1 MNISLSKTQLRF
13 TGPGGSLR
21 VPNND
26 EVCRRLAMLIE
37 GQCEGL
43 GPAKAAQKYDF
54 SRQRYYQ
61 ILAAFYAEG
70 AEGLLLQSPGPKTD
84 YRRTDQVVRL
94 VIRCRFLDPDCSPAV
109 IAQKIRQQ
117 SHTIGQRSIERII
130 ADYGLQ
136 KKLYALNPANPPQ
149 FVQTQRTRKKQRSVP
164 ADPKSLERQ
173 VRQTLADKISG
184 NQIGIW
190 LLLPEHLRLGTW
202 DLMRSWSGLPTD
214 RVEPRLA
221 LHLVNEAAM
230 CLCSYRQRR
239 TLSQK
244 GFELA
249 NGLPFV
255 PTDLAIHNLL
265 QSHTVQ
271 QAQQLQIAL
280 GKLRRAGGHFEGTLL
295 ALDPHRMT
303 SYSQRQMRRHRF
315 SSEAKP
321 AKMAQTFFLLD
332 CHTGQPVCFSLS
344 SSAQSVAQAS
354 PELLHVAAEILGA
367 VPAATAKPLILADK
381 EHYCQELCSTM
392 RQEKVFDL
400 LCAQPAYSP
409 SIKRWSQVP
418 AAQFTEHWP
427 GYATARQPYHF
438 KAEPEAL
445 YHEYVQRS
453 GLRQQDYHYQ
463 GFLGTAELA
472 RVPTLTKDYPQRW
485 HVEEFFKFNQAL
497 GWHRAGTLN
506 LNIRY
511 GHLSMVLVAQ
521 GAIHQLRQR
530 LGLPFAQWDA
540 THLARNL
547 FEGLEGDVRVE
558 KQTIVVTLYNPPNAA
573 LLQSHYEHLP
583 ENLAREGVNPEIP
596 WLYNFKL
603 DFRFK

>member
-1 MNISLSKTQLRF
+1 MPTTACK
-13 TGPGGSLR
+13 
-21 VPNND
+21 
-26 EVCRRLAMLIE
+26 
-37 GQCEGL
+37 
-43 GPAKAAQKYDF
+43 
-54 SRQRYYQ
+54 
-61 ILAAFYAEG
+61 
-70 AEGLLLQSPGPKTD
+70 
-84 YRRTDQVVRL
+84 
-94 VIRCRFLDPDCSPAV
+94 
-109 IAQKIRQQ
+109 
-117 SHTIGQRSIERII
+117 
-130 ADYGLQ
+130 

-173 VRQTLADKISG
+173 VRQALADKISG

-190 LLLPEHLRLGTW
+190 LLLPEHVRLGTW
-202 DLMRSWSGLPTD
+202 DLMRSWSGLPAE

-255 PTDLAIHNLL
+255 PTDWAIHDLL
-265 QSHTVQ
+265 ASHTVE

-280 GKLRRAGGHFEGTLL
+280 GKLRRATGHFHGKLL

-303 SYSQRQMRRHRF
+303 SYTKRQMRRHRF
-315 SSEAKP
+315 RAEEKP

-344 SSAQSVAQAS
+344 SSAQSVVQAT
-354 PELLHVAAEILGA
+354 PELLRMAADILGVSA
-367 VPAATAKPLILADK
+367 GENSKPLILSDK
-381 EHYCQELCSTM
+381 EHYCQELFSGVRT
-392 RQEKVFDL
+392 QNVFDL
-400 LCAQPAYSP
+400 FSAVPAYPQST
-409 SIKRWSQVP
+409 KRWHQVP
-418 AAQFTEHWP
+418 DADFTQHWP
-427 GYATARQPYHF
+427 GYAAASQAYHF
-438 KAEPEAL
+438 TVEPEAL
-445 YHEYVQRS
+445 YHEYIQRS
-453 GLRQQDYHYQ
+453 GARLEDYHYQ
-463 GFLGTAELA
+463 GFLSTAVLA
-472 RVPTLTKDYPQRW
+472 QVAALTKDYPQRW

-511 GHLSMVLVAQ
+511 GHLSMVLIAQ
-521 GAIHQLRQR
+521 AAIHQLRQR
-530 LGLPFAQWDA
+530 LGEPFLQWDA

-558 KQTIVVTLYNPPNAA
+558 QQTMVVTLYNPPNAA
-573 LLQSHYEHLP
+573 RLRHHYEHLP
-583 ENLAREGVNPEIP
+583 EKLAREGVNPEIP
-596 WLYNFKL
+596 WLYNFKI